1 MNNLTFQQR
10 KEIYKMERRA
20 RLVNEVRAYV
30 LLLII
35 FCFST
40 MDIVITTS
48 YREPLLGIYAVFF
61 ILIIRDKV
69 VPSIYDTP
77 RPDVG

>member
-1 MNNLTFQQR
+1 MSNLTFQQR

-20 RLVNEVRAYV
+20 RSANEIRVYV
-30 LLLII
+30 CVLMICYMCVMNLGRINNYGDALLAI
-35 FCFST
+35 S
-40 MDIVITTS
+40 
-48 YREPLLGIYAVFF
+48 LLHF
-61 ILIIRDKV
+61 ICIIRDKV